1 MGEHRIVDWQPDRPC
16 GTTKIVDHRLMEKP
30 SFHWNATP
38 TTIITLSNIQIG
50 FTDLQSYRNRAS
62 IYRGPAGVSS
72 HSTTKAKS
80 WVALHRPAAMESALG
95 ALLTAAGGG
104 GEVINVDNVII
115 VTESY
120 PHDRQHRAEVISRA
134 QAAFVAIDPM
144 LQRSSVLIET
154 LSYLKDQRKTVI
166 SGPLTFFSRP
176 SGAIGAVCL
185 ALSQWDLLLFA
196 DSERFAYW
204 ADKYFFVYCKDGE
217 GDADRIVDQFA
228 HNNGAPGEVSLSGEV
243 VRCQHNLESDLVAL
257 RAANVVVFVITEACA
272 GNDDG
277 ARSFRQLFEHA
288 LAWRKPLLPIKEQR
302 ASLGGW
308 LALAMAGRLWY
319 QVDAANLE
327 LVETPYA
334 NIPDCPC
341 KVKDSCLATDF
352 VVCANGLLAMPQR
365 TLERPQIASSE
376 EATMRIAK
384 ERAQVLG
391 LSVDT
396 LESLC
401 RRVEELVNS
410 TSSGDD
416 CESKRL
422 AELRDALGIATT
434 KEAVETEATDPLDQP
449 KPEELLPEEK
459 TEESKSL
466 QPLSSIHYEVTR
478 MIFDPPPAV
487 LDING
492 LPIVGLQLDAMFSYQ
507 WGSQRTV
514 LDIHQQGQ
522 VFNLRAWFDVYGH
535 MQGNVNSAMAAA
547 VESVACMVVFLT
559 KAYLAS
565 VNCHL
570 EFAYAARCRKPM
582 IFAFLEDPATLELPE
597 WISEVAGT
605 TQFNVYPSLI
615 RETADEPSRVLA
627 LNMNADRVRGVPMTD
642 ALFGAIRRLAAWRTN
657 APLPIMYDGS
667 LLLYATTSALH
678 HAIAGTA
685 PGCEVSDD
693 AWLGRRFGGVY
704 RASCPLTQESS
715 AVQHPRARVASSG
728 MGSEPMKIHSNYSFG
743 SRSGGLEAYGN
754 ADFVLTDGRTHVCVM
769 QPKEPR
775 CGESEEDDDD
785 EEDEEFQ
792 SEEEAATALARR
804 KVVIAVTQTVI
815 TMEVVNTQVAKT
827 AVSVVSDYCHWAFIQ
842 TYDDAERN
850 MVRVSADDFSS
861 EPAPATRE
869 CGTNR

>member
-1 MGEHRIVDWQPDRPC
+1 MGSAASTSSNGEGGKPRAVIVC
-16 GTTKIVDHRLMEKP
+16 H
-30 SFHWNATP
+30 
-38 TTIITLSNIQIG
+38 
-50 FTDLQSYRNRAS
+50 
-62 IYRGPAGVSS
+62 SS
-72 HSTTKAKS
+72 Q
-80 WVALHRPAAMESALG
+80 ESALG

-204 ADKYFFVYCKDGE
+204 ADKYELLTRSEADTIVDDNKHLDSVEAPATASSPQIFFVYCKDGE

-416 CESKRL
+416 CESKSL

-685 PGCEVSDD
+685 PGCEGEENRPKPKLCTRCGAAFSPDIPDSLEGCRRHTAYYVGGTLI
-693 AWLGRRFGGVY
+693 AGRWV
-704 RASCPLTQESS
+704 CCQET
-715 AVQHPRARVASSG
+715 R
-728 MGSEPMKIHSNYSFG
+728 
-743 SRSGGLEAYGN
+743 
-754 ADFVLTDGRTHVCVM
+754 TDGPGCSPAQHMTVQRMWKRDPSYGTYTY
-769 QPKEPR
+769 EPN
-775 CGESEEDDDD
+775 S
-785 EEDEEFQ
+785 
-792 SEEEAATALARR
+792 
-804 KVVIAVTQTVI
+804 
-815 TMEVVNTQVAKT
+815 
-827 AVSVVSDYCHWAFIQ
+827 
-842 TYDDAERN
+842 
-850 MVRVSADDFSS
+850 
-861 EPAPATRE
+861 
-869 CGTNR
+869 